1 MSMQIAA
8 GKHIQLAR
16 LPQCRKF
23 YLQHL
28 ADVLRQCNLLSP
40 AAIQAIINGSGRY
53 FDARAAQQ
61 QQSSF
66 GDEVRGLT
74 SSHISLVP
82 EDDLELNLRLER
94 LNTQLSDAASTAL
107 WKTQLRFMTLLG
119 RPDLGKNQNPIGPA
133 GIVEGL
139 RLFFEQAGASSLDE
153 KLDLLDR
160 IENTLRRELPVLY
173 EALEQEMSRME
184 IEPTQAGIIRAQE
197 SAVSLPGTAGRAGSK
212 PERAASNTAASL
224 PDDLLTLLAQKAR
237 RSDAPEPALLDQAA
251 LENLWFRLEQMS
263 TAPKTTKPAS
273 SSFLT
278 DTSPRLEALIPELFA
293 PPSAAIGS
301 PPAALRPVSALELGI
316 PAATSEGQ
324 TIDAVGLLFDM
335 LFSAPELPPV
345 LKQLFASL
353 QVPTVK
359 LALKDRSLFT
369 RANHPWRRF
378 VSVLGRC
385 AGELGDG
392 SGGSDGFQA
401 SLESLVH
408 DLVKHSD
415 HAAAF
420 ERAAQSLEQQLEARF
435 NQRLQAA
442 AVYLPLLRQIDR
454 RDQAAEAISILL
466 AQMNIG
472 TLPAVLQSYLR
483 QDVYRLLERTW
494 LQEGPESTAW
504 AARLANLDKLLWT
517 FRPKTDGEE
526 RKALARELPGVL
538 QVLKEDME
546 RLKLSSDQQAQILDA
561 CFALQTRAMRPGT
574 PEEKASETAVGSG
587 LPVAA
592 MIDGQLESGTLILHT
607 RECRPPLTA
616 TPGRHAFAPG
626 QWFQL
631 TLAGREQNFCLC
643 QKSPASER
651 LLLINAPQSEAFTI
665 LSHLLAAE
673 VAAGNIRLL
682 GDPDLVSTLLQR
694 ALAAAR
700 QAPAKSP

>member
-160 IENTLRRELPVLY
+160 VENTLRRELPVLY

-197 SAVSLPGTAGRAGSK
+197 SVVSLTGTAGRAGGK

-293 PPSAAIGS
+293 PPVQRLAVRQQHCGQSVPWNLVFRRRPAKGRPSMRSVCCSTCCSA
-301 PPAALRPVSALELGI
+301 RPSCRQY
-316 PAATSEGQ
+316 S
-324 TIDAVGLLFDM
+324 
-335 LFSAPELPPV
+335 SSCLPPC
-345 LKQLFASL
+345 
-353 QVPTVK
+353 
-359 LALKDRSLFT
+359 
-369 RANHPWRRF
+369 RF
-378 VSVLGRC
+378 
-385 AGELGDG
+385 
-392 SGGSDGFQA
+392 Q
-401 SLESLVH
+401 
-408 DLVKHSD
+408 
-415 HAAAF
+415 
-420 ERAAQSLEQQLEARF
+420 
-435 NQRLQAA
+435 
-442 AVYLPLLRQIDR
+442 P
-454 RDQAAEAISILL
+454 
-466 AQMNIG
+466 
-472 TLPAVLQSYLR
+472 
-483 QDVYRLLERTW
+483 
-494 LQEGPESTAW
+494 
-504 AARLANLDKLLWT
+504 
-517 FRPKTDGEE
+517 
-526 RKALARELPGVL
+526 
-538 QVLKEDME
+538 
-546 RLKLSSDQQAQILDA
+546 SSW
-561 CFALQTRAMRPGT
+561 P
-574 PEEKASETAVGSG
+574 
-587 LPVAA
+587 
-592 MIDGQLESGTLILHT
+592 
-607 RECRPPLTA
+607 
-616 TPGRHAFAPG
+616 
-626 QWFQL
+626 
-631 TLAGREQNFCLC
+631 
-643 QKSPASER
+643 
-651 LLLINAPQSEAFTI
+651 
-665 LSHLLAAE
+665 
-673 VAAGNIRLL
+673 
-682 GDPDLVSTLLQR
+682 
-694 ALAAAR
+694 
-700 QAPAKSP
+700 

>member
-1 MSMQIAA
+1 MSMQIVA
-8 GKHIQLAR
+8 GQNIQLAR

-28 ADVLRQCNLLSP
+28 ADLLRQCNLLSP
-40 AAIQAIINGSGRY
+40 SAIQAIINGSGGY
-53 FDARAAQQ
+53 FDARAARQ
-61 QQSSF
+61 QQSNF

-107 WKTQLRFMTLLG
+107 WKTQLRFMTLLA

-139 RLFFEQAGASSLDE
+139 RQFFEQAGASSLNE

-160 IENTLRRELPVLY
+160 VENTLRRELPMLY
-173 EALEQEMSRME
+173 EALEQEMARME
-184 IEPTQAGIIRAQE
+184 IEPTQAGIIKTQE
-197 SAVSLPGTAGRAGSK
+197 NAVSLPAAAGRASSKSDRAGSNST
-212 PERAASNTAASL
+212 ASSPN
-224 PDDLLTLLAQKAR
+224 DLLTLLAQKAR
-237 RSDAPEPALLDQAA
+237 RSDVQEPDLLDQAA

-293 PPSAAIGS
+293 PPSAAVDR
-301 PPAALRPVSALELGI
+301 PTAALRPISALELGI
-316 PAATSEGQ
+316 PASTSEGQ
-324 TIDAVGLLFDM
+324 SIDAVGLLFDM
-335 LFSAPELPPV
+335 LFSAPELPPA

-392 SGGSDGFQA
+392 SDSFLA

-408 DLVKHSD
+408 DLVKNSD

-466 AQMNIG
+466 AQMNID

-504 AARLANLDKLLWT
+504 AVRLANLDKLLWT
-517 FRPKTDGEE
+517 FRSKTDGEE

-546 RLKLSSDQQAQILDA
+546 RLKLPSDQQAQILDT
-561 CFALQTRAMRPGT
+561 CFALQTQAMRPGT
-574 PEEKASETAVGSG
+574 LEEKAPQTAVGSS
-587 LPVAA
+587 LPAA
-592 MIDGQLESGTLILHT
+592 VMIDGQLESGTLILHT

-616 TPGRHAFAPG
+616 TPGRHAFVPG

-631 TLAGREQNFCLC
+631 TLAGREQNFCFC

-665 LSHLLAAE
+665 LGHLLAAE

-682 GDPDLVSTLLQR
+682 GDPDLVNTLLQR

-700 QAPAKSP
+700 QVPAKSP